1 MPIHYCPRCWQEVS
15 PEQTVCGACGAAL
28 RETDRDLVQRY
39 IDALRHPEPTLACL
53 ACAMLAE
60 LQDRRAVAPLM
71 ALVESRP
78 VYEVTCAA
86 AESLAQLGDPAA
98 IPVLW
103 ALMQDSNAMIPG
115 RVAALRALTHFDADT
130 ARAALAWAATCERP
144 ALRDEAEALNLRARA
159 GL

>member
-1 MPIHYCPRCWQEVS
+1 MPTHFCPQCWQEVS
-15 PEQTVCGACGAAL
+15 PEQTVCGACGATL
-28 RETDRDLVQRY
+28 RETNGDLVQRY
-39 IDALRHPEPTLACL
+39 SDALRHREPTLACL

-60 LQDRRAVAPLM
+60 LGDQRAVPPLL
-71 ALVESRP
+71 ALIESRP
-78 VYEVTCAA
+78 AYEVTCAA
-86 AESLAQLGDPAA
+86 AESLAVLGDPAA

-103 ALMQDSNAMIPG
+103 ALMQDSHAMIPG

-144 ALRDEAEALNLRARA
+144 ALRDEAKVLYLSARA